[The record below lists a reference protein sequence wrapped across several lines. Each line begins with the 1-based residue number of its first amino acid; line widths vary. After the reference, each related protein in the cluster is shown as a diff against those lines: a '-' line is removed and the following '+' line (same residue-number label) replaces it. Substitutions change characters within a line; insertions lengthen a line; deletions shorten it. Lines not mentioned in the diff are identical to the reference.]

1 MSGYWQ
7 FKDTYEGF
15 IDLDY
20 VYYDDR
26 DIVRDLFTQIDDRI
40 NKEFRIKLI
49 GSIRNIQKQKEQEE
63 LQEKKNSTYAVTG
76 FLSYAVGMSKI
87 NEAREMSNNGDM
99 VYLFIDK
106 LREAN
111 EENGIVLSDMIL
123 EQIGQIVSSQ
133 Y

>member
-1 MSGYWQ
+1 M
-7 FKDTYEGF
+7 
-15 IDLDY
+15 DY

-26 DIVRDLFTQIDDRI
+26 DIVRGLFTQIDDRI

-63 LQEKKNSTYAVTG
+63 LQEKKNSTDAVTS

-111 EENGIVLSDMIL
+111 EKNGIVFSDMIL